1 MAIKKEDLNKE
12 ERKLKAQHLALIVEH
27 YLKYYLGKQV
37 KEATKDD
44 LFTALALAVR
54 EIAADGMFNTA
65 ARYEQEDPKRVFYLS
80 VEYLIGRS
88 LENNLHSLGLY
99 DLLDDIDLDTKIPLR
114 EVLDAEYDPALGN
127 GGLGRLAACFLD
139 SMATLGIPGYGY
151 GINYQFGLFKQY
163 FENGYQKEKA
173 DSWFNSSSPWQI
185 ERADRACFVPI
196 YGRIENRIENGK
208 QVSYWVDMETLIGVP
223 YDMPIVG
230 YGGRTVNY
238 LRLFSARSSDQLDIA
253 TFNEGGYIKAV
264 EKKIKRE
271 TVSKVL
277 YPSDASEAGKEL
289 RLVQQYFFVS
299 CAINDI
305 IRRFMEKHID
315 FNLLPEKIAIQLN
328 DTHPALAVAELMRV
342 LIDTHGLPWDK
353 AWDITTRTLAYTN
366 HTLLPEALEKWPVPL
381 FERVIPRHLQIIYL
395 INMNLMN
402 KVAKLYPGDT
412 DKMSRMSIIE
422 EGDVKKVRMA
432 NLAIVGSHSVNGV
445 AALHS
450 ELIKKNLVPD
460 FYQMWPK
467 KFNNK
472 TNGVTPRRWLL
483 SANQALSDLISSKI
497 GQSWITKLD
506 QLKRLEPFVNDK
518 NFRRE
523 FWEVKSYN
531 KERLAEL
538 IKARTN
544 VIVDVESLF
553 DVQAKRIHEYK
564 RQLLN
569 ALNIIHQYFS
579 IVQDKKIPAC
589 PRTYILAGKAA
600 PSYDT
605 AKLIIKL
612 FNNLAEIINVDKE
625 ASKYMKVV
633 FIPDYKVSVAE
644 KIFPAA
650 DLSEQ
655 ISTAGFEASGTGN
668 MKFALNGALTIG
680 TLDGANI
687 EIREEVG
694 IDNFYLFGLTAE
706 EVQKLKKSGKYNPWD
721 YYNNDQR
728 IKRVLDA
735 LNSDF
740 FCPEEPG
747 IFKPLFQNLMYSD
760 YYMLLADMSSYIDTQ
775 DKISLDFVNKDEW
788 IKKAILN
795 VARMGKFSS
804 DRTIAE
810 YAKDIWNVKQDQ

>member
-531 KERLAEL
+531 KERLAGL

-706 EVQKLKKSGKYNPWD
+706 EVQKLKKSGRYNPWD

>member
-706 EVQKLKKSGKYNPWD
+706 EVQKLKKSGRYNPWD

>member
-139 SMATLGIPGYGY
+139 SMATLGISGYGY

-706 EVQKLKKSGKYNPWD
+706 EVQKLKKSGRYNPWD

>member
-1 MAIKKEDLNKE
+1 MVARKKDVTKE
-12 ERKLKAQHLALIVEH
+12 ERKLKAQHLGMIVEH
-27 YLKYYLGKQV
+27 YLKYYLAKQV
-37 KEATKDD
+37 NEATKDD

-65 ARYEQEDPKRVFYLS
+65 ARYEKNDPKRVFYLS

-88 LENNLHSLGLY
+88 LENNLHNLGLY
-99 DLLDDIDLDTKIPLR
+99 ELLDDIDLDTQIPLR

-139 SMATLGIPGYGY
+139 SMATLGVPGYGY

-173 DSWFNSSSPWQI
+173 DSWFTSSSPWQI
-185 ERADRACFVPI
+185 ERADRACVVPI

-208 QVSYWVDMETLIGVP
+208 QVSYWVDMETLVGVP

-230 YGGRTVNY
+230 YGGKTVNY

-264 EKKIKRE
+264 EKKIRRE

-299 CAINDI
+299 CAISDI

-342 LIDTHGLPWDK
+342 LLDIHGLPWDK

-366 HTLLPEALEKWPVPL
+366 HTLLPEALEKWPVSL
-381 FERVIPRHLQIIYL
+381 FEKVIPRHLQIIYL

-402 KVAKLYPGDT
+402 DVAKLYPGNM
-412 DKMSRMSIIE
+412 DKMASMSIIE
-422 EGDVKKVRMA
+422 EGPVKKVRMA

-450 ELIKKNLVPD
+450 ELIKTNLVPD

-472 TNGVTPRRWLL
+472 TNGITPRRWLL
-483 SANQALSDLISSKI
+483 SANPALADLISSKI
-497 GQSWITKLD
+497 GQGWITKLD
-506 QLKRLEPFVNDK
+506 ELRKLEPLVNDK
-518 NFRRE
+518 SFRRE
-523 FWEVKSYN
+523 FWEVKAYN
-531 KERLAEL
+531 RERLAKL
-538 IKARTN
+538 IKERTN
-544 VIVDVESLF
+544 VSVDVNSLF

-600 PSYDT
+600 PAYYT

-612 FNNLAEIINVDKE
+612 FNNVADIINTDKV

-694 IDNFYLFGLTAE
+694 PENFYLFGLTTQ
-706 EVQKLKKSGKYNPWD
+706 EVQKLKASGKYNPWD
-721 YYNNDQR
+721 YYNNDPR

-740 FCPEEPG
+740 FCPEEQG

-760 YYMLLADMSSYIDTQ
+760 YYMLLADMGAYIDTQ
-775 DKISLDFVNKDEW
+775 DKISADFTNKDEW

-795 VARMGKFSS
+795 VARVGKFSS

>member
-483 SANQALSDLISSKI
+483 SANQALSDLIFSKI

-706 EVQKLKKSGKYNPWD
+706 EVQKLKKSGRYNPWD

>member
-37 KEATKDD
+37 KEAAKDD